1 MRTLISRK
9 LQRSGR
15 RKLRRGSAVVEFAF
29 CLPILMVL
37 ILGSIEASNAIFLKQ
52 SLTSAA
58 YEGIREAARIK
69 STAASSTSVTNN
81 VLSARQVRGSNIV
94 FTPNDPS
101 TARRGDR
108 ISIEVSASISA
119 NSPII
124 GNVVKDRRLV
134 IRSVMVK
141 E

>member
-1 MRTLISRK
+1 MRKFIRRG
-9 LQRSGR
+9 QRTGR
-15 RKLRRGSAVVEFAF
+15 PTLRRGSAVVEFAI

-52 SLTSAA
+52 SLTAAA
-58 YEGIREAARIK
+58 YEGIREAARVK
-69 STAASSTSVTNN
+69 STAATCASMTNSI
-81 VLSARQVRGSNIV
+81 LTARQVRGANFT
-94 FTPNDPS
+94 FTPIDPS
-101 TARRGDR
+101 TAKRGDR
-108 ISIEVSASISA
+108 ISVEVSASISA

-124 GNVVKDRRLV
+124 GNVVRDRRLV